1 MIFQKLKTF
10 NDITYVEIKAD
21 NLIPSVDL
29 EVATKISETL
39 STMGLQHHDI
49 SETQNKL
56 GQTIDEQTE
65 NTDATMMAT
74 TEIYEQTL

>member
-1 MIFQKLKTF
+1 
-10 NDITYVEIKAD
+10 
-21 NLIPSVDL
+21 
-29 EVATKISETL
+29 
-39 STMGLQHHDI
+39 MGLQHHDI